1 MAGSAK
7 HLIERHVGTWRC
19 SLSVGT
25 FEDEHAWEGETKKV
39 CSPCVGLRGRMY
51 LKLHGSVAAKSLK
64 KHLRSVLGGSSALA
78 SRAPRLLAGTRGSDL
93 GC

>member
-1 MAGSAK
+1 MFVLPEVAGSAK

-19 SLSVGT
+19 SLSGGT

-51 LKLHGSVAAKSLK
+51 LKLHGSVAAKSLGFLQGPEEATWVVDVG
-64 KHLRSVLGGSSALA
+64 HRC
-78 SRAPRLLAGTRGSDL
+78 RRR
-93 GC
+93 